1 MTAAAGGGV
10 PWRLALKRHQMVLQT
25 TDAIYAAVR
34 SRRRRG
40 IAPTAMSDV
49 RQSQYRSQTRR
60 SIRLRPRCCRCW
72 VRRGVKSVMPLVCH
86 FEQTPYSRRVAAAWL
101 IMGKHERNR
110 NIRET
115 GSTIQTPPT
124 EDRATASCNMHR
136 NFGDV
141 WTCRFWDTTQLS
153 AIYLTIVVRFQ
164 CSRIGRLLR
173 FFRISKT
180 RLITFLKQR
189 VKESLKVVSKSSVLA
204 PSKRVHTIRVVIAVI
219 QFPAPRVWSILS
231 RCRTYCLS
239 ERSRLGRVVL
249 VARSLSLLRLI
260 DAGGASPAICRV
272 TVT

>member
-40 IAPTAMSDV
+40 IAPTAISDV

-115 GSTIQTPPT
+115 GSTSQTPPT

-164 CSRIGRLLR
+164 CSRIGRLFT
-173 FFRISKT
+173 FFSDFKNAT
-180 RLITFLKQR
+180 YYFFEAACQR
-189 VKESLKVVSKSSVLA
+189 VVKS
-204 PSKRVHTIRVVIAVI
+204 R
-219 QFPAPRVWSILS
+219 
-231 RCRTYCLS
+231 
-239 ERSRLGRVVL
+239 
-249 VARSLSLLRLI
+249 
-260 DAGGASPAICRV
+260 
-272 TVT
+272 